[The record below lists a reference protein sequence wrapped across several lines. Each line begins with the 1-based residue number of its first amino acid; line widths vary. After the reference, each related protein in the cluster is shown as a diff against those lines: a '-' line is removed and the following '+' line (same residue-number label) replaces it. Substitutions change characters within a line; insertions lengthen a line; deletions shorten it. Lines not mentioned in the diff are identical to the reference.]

1 MDEISDIAEI
11 ALQTTA
17 LLSAE
22 TITLA
27 ALLAE
32 FEAKALDISD
42 DLPRNPAISH
52 PELDAIERY
61 MSDILDEVLAQ
72 SSGATKHATEE

>member
-1 MDEISDIAEI
+1 MDETSDIAE
-11 ALQTTA
+11 TA
-17 LLSAE
+17 PPSTAQLSAE
-22 TITLA
+22 AITLA
-27 ALLAE
+27 ALLTE
-32 FEAKALDISD
+32 FEAKPLDILD
-42 DLPRNPAISH
+42 DLPRNPAISE

>member
-1 MDEISDIAEI
+1 MPTFGAATKAAKSACFR
-11 ALQTTA
+11 
-17 LLSAE
+17 LSSLSGINE
-22 TITLA
+22 
-27 ALLAE
+27 
-32 FEAKALDISD
+32 
-42 DLPRNPAISH
+42 